1 MLYRTLAWACAACL
15 VAGCGQ
21 ERRASAPLGD
31 DAGDGSR
38 NTGSPEAGTPDIGT
52 HDAGDPNGTM
62 DRATALRVGEF
73 PGVFDSFD
81 GREDKDFFAFDGGE
95 GQWVSIRS
103 VDRSGLSLADT
114 PLFLFGPDRQRLA
127 GNRYAPSLLGEDL
140 LARIITRLPADGRYY
155 IEVSDPGAPSIAYDL
170 SQPYRISVVDANATD
185 GYTVNVEG
193 DDPTPARF
201 AHVATTNVEVDDVF
215 LTGSYDDA
223 DDLDAFAI
231 DVAEGPARL
240 LDVKVDTDGKS
251 GNGST
256 TPPGTIWITDATGA
270 TVLGKIDASTG
281 QTSLTP
287 PLDAG
292 RYVLW
297 TKHPATNLGTN
308 DFYVVRALI
317 APENPVETSD
327 ATNGS
332 LETAEPLAAQP
343 LNPSSTQLEAFV
355 LFHVGD
361 GDVDYFR
368 FDGQPGQT
376 ASISCVSSTDGSG
389 VVGLHLSARNDADEP
404 VAEATE
410 TSTEPISV
418 SAVPVSDS
426 GKLYLRLSK
435 DGQLPDVAGD
445 WGRCVIS
452 AG

>member
-1 MLYRTLAWACAACL
+1 MLYRTVAWACAACL

-21 ERRASAPLGD
+21 EKRASAPRD
-31 DAGDGSR
+31 EDAGAP
-38 NTGSPEAGTPDIGT
+38 SPDAAVPDVGAR
-52 HDAGDPNGTM
+52 DAGDPNGTM
-62 DRATALRVGEF
+62 DRATPLRVGDF

-81 GREDKDFFAFDGGE
+81 GREDKDFFSFEGRE

-114 PLFLFGPDRQRLA
+114 PLFLFGPDHERLA

-155 IEVSDPGAPSIAYDL
+155 IEVSDPGAPPIAYDL

-185 GYTVNVEG
+185 GYTVDVEG

-201 AHVATTNVEVDDVF
+201 AHVSTTNVEVEDVF
-215 LTGSYDDA
+215 LTGRYDDA
-223 DDLDAFAI
+223 DDVDTFAI
-231 DVAEGPARL
+231 DIAEGGARL
-240 LDVKVDTDGKS
+240 VDVKVDADGKS

-256 TPPGTIWITDATGA
+256 TPPGAIWITDSAGA
-270 TVLGKIDASTG
+270 TVLGKIDASAG

-287 PLDAG
+287 PLDPG
-292 RYVLW
+292 RYLLW
-297 TKHPATNLGTN
+297 TKHPATSLGAN
-308 DFYVVRALI
+308 DFYVVRALV
-317 APENPVETSD
+317 APDNPVETSD

-332 LETAEPLAAQP
+332 LETAEPLSVEP
-343 LNPSSTQLEAFV
+343 LDPSSTQLEAFV

-368 FDGQPGQT
+368 FDGQPGQV
-376 ASISCVSSTDGSG
+376 ASISCVSGTDGSG
-389 VVGLHLSARNDADEP
+389 VVSLHLSARNDADES

-410 TSTEPISV
+410 TSTDPIYLG
-418 SAVPVSDS
+418 AVPIADS
-426 GKLYLRLSK
+426 GKLYLRLWK
-435 DGQLPDVAGD
+435 DRQLPDVAGD